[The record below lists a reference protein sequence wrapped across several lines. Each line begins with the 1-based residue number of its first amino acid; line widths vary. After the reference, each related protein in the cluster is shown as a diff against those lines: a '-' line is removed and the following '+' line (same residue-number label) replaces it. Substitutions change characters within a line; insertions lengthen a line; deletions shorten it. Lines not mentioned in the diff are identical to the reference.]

1 MREIYMNNNNL
12 IGITLSILCIIH
24 CALPFLTIATSL
36 NSLVFFIENSKIIHI
51 FLFTMVFV
59 VYLIVFPKNYIRDRK
74 LLTLIISSFGV
85 LLLFFALF
93 LDGYPETYSTLIG
106 ASLLLLAHYRNHIST
121 KLIKD
126 IKV

>member
-1 MREIYMNNNNL
+1 MNNNNL

-24 CALPFLTIATSL
+24 CALPFLAIVTSL
-36 NSLVFFIENSKIIHI
+36 NSLAIFIENSKIIHI
-51 FLFTMVFV
+51 FLFIMVFV

-74 LLTLIISSFGV
+74 LSALIISSFGV

>member
-1 MREIYMNNNNL
+1 MNNNNL

-24 CALPFLTIATSL
+24 CALPFLAIVTSL
-36 NSLVFFIENSKIIHI
+36 NSLAIFIDNSKIIHI

-59 VYLIVFPKNYIRDRK
+59 IYLIVFPKNYIRDRK

>member
-1 MREIYMNNNNL
+1 MNNNNL

-24 CALPFLTIATSL
+24 CALPFLAIVTSL
-36 NSLVFFIENSKIIHI
+36 NSLAIFIENSKIIHI

-121 KLIKD
+121 NLIMD

>member
-1 MREIYMNNNNL
+1 MNNNNL
-12 IGITLSILCIIH
+12 IGIALSILCIIH
-24 CALPFLTIATSL
+24 CALPFLAIVTSL
-36 NSLVFFIENSKIIHI
+36 NSLAIFIENSKIVHI
-51 FLFTMVFV
+51 FLFIMVFV

-74 LLTLIISSFGV
+74 LSALIISSFGV

>member
-1 MREIYMNNNNL
+1 MNNNNL

-24 CALPFLTIATSL
+24 CALPFLAIVTSL
-36 NSLVFFIENSKIIHI
+36 NSLAIFIENSKIIHI

-74 LLTLIISSFGV
+74 LFTLIISSFGV

>member
-1 MREIYMNNNNL
+1 MNNNNL

-24 CALPFLTIATSL
+24 CALPFLAIMTSL
-36 NSLVFFIENSKIIHI
+36 NSLAIFIENSKIIHI

-74 LLTLIISSFGV
+74 LSALIISSFGV

>member
-1 MREIYMNNNNL
+1 MNNNNL
-12 IGITLSILCIIH
+12 IGIALSILCIIH
-24 CALPFLTIATSL
+24 CALPFLAIATSL
-36 NSLVFFIENSKIIHI
+36 NLLEIFIENSKIIHI
-51 FLFTMVFV
+51 FLFIMVFV

-74 LLTLIISSFGV
+74 LSALIISSFGV

-93 LDGYPETYSTLIG
+93 LDGYTETYSTLIG

>member
-1 MREIYMNNNNL
+1 MNNNNL

-24 CALPFLTIATSL
+24 CALPFLAIVTSL
-36 NSLVFFIENSKIIHI
+36 NSLAIFIENSKIIHI
-51 FLFTMVFV
+51 FLFIMVFV

-93 LDGYPETYSTLIG
+93 LDEYPETYSTLIG
-106 ASLLLLAHYRNHIST
+106 ASLLLLAHYRNYIST

>member
-1 MREIYMNNNNL
+1 MNNNNL

-24 CALPFLTIATSL
+24 CALPFLAIMTSL
-36 NSLVFFIENSKIIHI
+36 NSLAIFIENSKIIHI

-121 KLIKD
+121 RLIKG
-126 IKV
+126 IEV

>member
-1 MREIYMNNNNL
+1 MNNNNL

-24 CALPFLTIATSL
+24 CALPFLAIVTSL
-36 NSLVFFIENSKIIHI
+36 NSLAIFIENSKIIHI

-106 ASLLLLAHYRNHIST
+106 ASLLLLSHYRNHIST